1 MLYVGHLGNF
11 GRGVCGSLMVHGVQE
26 IHGKAFDIITSKNI
40 EDFTKET
47 WFSVKP
53 GKPYHS

>member
-1 MLYVGHLGNF
+1 MGHLGNF